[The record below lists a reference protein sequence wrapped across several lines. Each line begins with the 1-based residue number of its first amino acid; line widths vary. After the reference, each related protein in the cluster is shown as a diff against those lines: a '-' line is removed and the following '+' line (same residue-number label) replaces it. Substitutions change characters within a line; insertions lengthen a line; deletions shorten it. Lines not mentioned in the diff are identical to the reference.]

1 MTFIDWDVAFHKENT
16 INIRNKYSIRLALT
30 DSMDLQETT
39 YAKNNIDT
47 YTKFTKY
54 VFHIQLGTLIPRRF
68 AFYIVIW
75 GYFAHLKIPFKVALR
90 PLASGSN

>member
-30 DSMDLQETT
+30 DSIDLQETT

-54 VFHIQLGTLIPRRF
+54 VLQDS
-68 AFYIVIW
+68 
-75 GYFAHLKIPFKVALR
+75 AHLLILRNFALCPSQVDFR
-90 PLASGSN
+90 VT

>member
-54 VFHIQLGTLIPRRF
+54 VLHIQLGTFIPRRF
-68 AFYIVIW
+68 AFHIVIW
-75 GYFAHLKIPFKVALR
+75 GYFAHLKIPFKVVLR
-90 PLASGSN
+90 PWASGSN